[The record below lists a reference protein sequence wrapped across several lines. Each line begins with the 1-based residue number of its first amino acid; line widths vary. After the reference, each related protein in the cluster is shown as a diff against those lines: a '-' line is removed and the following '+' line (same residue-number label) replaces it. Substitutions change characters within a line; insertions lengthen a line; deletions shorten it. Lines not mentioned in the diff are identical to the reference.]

1 VQAIL
6 SGTPKF
12 WKRHAPELRER
23 RRVGIGL
30 RTSYDHG
37 SLRIRDVGS
46 LDLPRDLINIGDGLG
61 EAPPGRGVKIETR
74 EDSQTGADLH
84 TVTFDD
90 WGARWTPV
98 VLEFDAAIT
107 SGRGR
112 GSCYLALPQLIGVD
126 TPAVDDA
133 AAAASGAPSVFD
145 LKRRPRGA
153 ATFGRVIVRTG
164 GRLLDGEARPTPD
177 FVDGNPWVSELGDI
191 GEEAAVWRCE
201 AAAARDQWPQIGT
214 PNRKS
219 DELPLP
225 TDATEKR
232 RLRGLSSDRG
242 AQQRYVPRRRAPN
255 RGRHLL
261 APARSH
267 REGRVRRGAGRSG
280 RGAGVDILNCR
291 KLRPEL

>member
-1 VQAIL
+1 
-6 SGTPKF
+6 
-12 WKRHAPELRER
+12 
-23 RRVGIGL
+23 
-30 RTSYDHG
+30 
-37 SLRIRDVGS
+37 
-46 LDLPRDLINIGDGLG
+46 LINIGDGLG

-177 FVDGNPWVSELGDI
+177 FVDGNPWVSGLGDI

-219 DELPLP
+219 DELALP
-225 TDATEKR
+225 TDATENDDCAGLAVIEARNSDTFRDAALLIVGGIFSLLLGAIVKGAFGAA
-232 RLRGLSSDRG
+232 LAARG
-242 AQQRYVPRRRAPN
+242 
-255 RGRHLL
+255 
-261 APARSH
+261 
-267 REGRVRRGAGRSG
+267 EE
-280 RGAGVDILNCR
+280 
-291 KLRPEL
+291 PESTS